1 MSSEDNPMRAFPL
14 SKNNDVKILGVVI
27 SHTHQMRKW
36 KTQET
41 RCISRSPRDR
51 SRCKINIAA
60 GEYLCEH
67 HKYDLAAMAN
77 DPQSC
82 IDIMA
87 ERFPKRHH
95 PACDRKGENDCDC
108 HDYSYGASAMITLKA
123 AFEQSKLQSKLYKK
137 HLRLTMADK
146 VRRIRKYYRSISED
160 DLYLPPNSNFRQYRF
175 FIWEPNTQRIIVKVL
190 KDTVKT
196 KTVLLSH
203 LRRLA
208 PIHVYYTTGQWL
220 NPQGIGPD
228 PESRRGIA
236 KMKKKGWCSPSKKV
250 TLKRYHNTLLK
261 RDLYFDVD
269 YDNKDYHQG
278 IQMVDK
284 LSAVVNWRLARP
296 LRPDR
301 RGQHIKLPPQQIVFS
316 GGKGFHLI
324 IDGYYDMARSFTGRQ
339 PLREF
344 VNTPDKNQLLEAH
357 YKMVVS
363 TLRREDPNLLL
374 DWMVTYDN
382 RRIIRLPGTVHAK
395 TMRVCTIL
403 EKDDKRIIFNKDGKM
418 VGYKPDPPI
427 P

>member
-1 MSSEDNPMRAFPL
+1 MS
-14 SKNNDVKILGVVI
+14 
-27 SHTHQMRKW
+27 KW

-190 KDTVKT
+190 KDTVRT
-196 KTVLLSH
+196 KTILLSH

-278 IQMVDK
+278 IQMVG
-284 LSAVVNWRLARP
+284 RLQEV
-296 LRPDR
+296 LDR
-301 RGQHIKLPPQQIVFS
+301 AIYSREPYTPPYHAIRKPSETSTQLVFS

-324 IDGYYDMARSFTGRQ
+324 NNEYYDKANDFMNNK
-339 PLREF
+339 PLYRA
-344 VNTPDKNQLLEAH
+344 VNHPNKNELVEIHYQTLAGILQLDDPD
-357 YKMVVS
+357 
-363 TLRREDPNLLL
+363 LLL
-374 DWMVTYDN
+374 DWMVTWDN

-403 EKDDKRIIFNKDGKM
+403 EKDDKRIIFDKDGKM

>member
-14 SKNNDVKILGVVI
+14 SKNNDVKILGMVI

-51 SRCKINIAA
+51 SRCKIEVEA
-60 GEYLCEH
+60 GTYLCEH
-67 HKYDLAAMAN
+67 HNYDLAAMAN
-77 DPQSC
+77 DPQTC

-108 HDYSYGASAMITLKA
+108 HSYSYGASAMITLKA

-146 VRRIRKYYRSISED
+146 VRRIRKYYRSLSED

-175 FIWEPNTQRIIVKVL
+175 FVWEPNTQRMIVKVL
-190 KDTVKT
+190 KDTVRT
-196 KTVLLSH
+196 KAILLSH
-203 LRRLA
+203 LQRLA
-208 PIHVYYTTGQWL
+208 PIHVYYTTGTWL

-228 PESRRGIA
+228 PESRKGIA

-278 IQMVDK
+278 IQMVDE
-284 LSAVVNWRLARP
+284 LWNGLDDLNILGDSEIQL
-296 LRPDR
+296 
-301 RGQHIKLPPQQIVFS
+301 VFS

-324 IDGYYDMARSFTGRQ
+324 ANGYYDQADSWFYQGTQ
-339 PLREF
+339 IPLREY
-344 VNTPDKNQLLEAH
+344 VNTPDKNERIETH
-357 YKMVVS
+357 YKILVGH
-363 TLRREDPNLLL
+363 LRKEQPSLLL
-374 DWMVTYDN
+374 DWMVTWDN
-382 RRIIRLPGTVHAK
+382 RRIIRLPGTVHGK
-395 TMRVCTIL
+395 TLRVCKEITL
-403 EKDDKRIIFNKDGKM
+403 NDKSVMRDSDGRV
-418 VGYKPDPPI
+418 VGYNPDPCI